1 MNDEQSHY
9 EPIECE
15 LHDYVEI
22 ACLYGYQLLIELADG
37 SRFKAKAVTTR
48 NTKEEE
54 FLVLMDSEAQ
64 GKVRLDQL
72 LAITA
77 LDEGAKFSRVQLRML
92 DGPSG

>member
-1 MNDEQSHY
+1 MSDDTRY

-22 ACLYGYQLLIELADG
+22 ACLYGYRLLIELVDG
-37 SRFKAKAVTTR
+37 SSFKANAVTTR

-54 FLVLMDSEAQ
+54 FLMLAESEGQ
-64 GKVRLDQL
+64 SEVRLDQL

-77 LDEGAKFSRVQLRML
+77 LDDGAKFNRVQLRPL
-92 DGPSG
+92 PPL

>member
-1 MNDEQSHY
+1 LNDTHY

-22 ACLYGYQLLIELADG
+22 ACLYGYRLLIELMDG
-37 SRFKAKAVTTR
+37 ASFKAKAVTTR

-54 FLVLMDSEAQ
+54 FLVLEDSEAQ
-64 GKVRLDQL
+64 SEVRLDQL

-77 LDEGAKFSRVQLRML
+77 LDVGAKFHRVLL
-92 DGPSG
+92 ASPAK